1 MGKYEHLMKRD
12 TWATASLLHVED
24 TLTRRHTPQP
34 FLEELLTKCCQNCC
48 VEKHVDWPASQ
59 CVYGTSKQRI
69 NETVEVVERRANFQS
84 VNVPCEEAIRRKCH
98 LIGWQQIKERPEWQQ
113 RA

>member
-1 MGKYEHLMKRD
+1 MKRD
-12 TWATASLLHVED
+12 TWAAASLLHAD
-24 TLTRRHTPQP
+24 KKIHTHTDCTHTPTL
-34 FLEELLTKCCQNCC
+34 LEELLTKCCQNCC
-48 VEKHVDWPASQ
+48 VEKHVDLPASQ

-69 NETVEVVERRANFQS
+69 NETVEVVKRHANFQS

-98 LIGWQQIKERPEWQQ
+98 LIGWQQIKERPERQQ